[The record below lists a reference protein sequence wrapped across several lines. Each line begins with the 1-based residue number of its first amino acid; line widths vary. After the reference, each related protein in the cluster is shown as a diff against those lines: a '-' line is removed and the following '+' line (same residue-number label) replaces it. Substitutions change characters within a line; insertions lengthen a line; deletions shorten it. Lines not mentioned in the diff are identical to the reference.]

1 MPIPKEVEEWKKQKA
16 EYDRQWGPL
25 SSSMK
30 GSAIDPLVIKCNC
43 SPDNLL
49 QSAIKALEGTHVTA
63 CIYCACIC
71 IHM

>member
-30 GSAIDPLVIKCNC
+30 GSAIDPFALKCNGT
-43 SPDNLL
+43 SESLL
-49 QSAIKALEGTHVTA
+49 QATIRVMEGTVHLYV
-63 CIYCACIC
+63 
-71 IHM
+71 